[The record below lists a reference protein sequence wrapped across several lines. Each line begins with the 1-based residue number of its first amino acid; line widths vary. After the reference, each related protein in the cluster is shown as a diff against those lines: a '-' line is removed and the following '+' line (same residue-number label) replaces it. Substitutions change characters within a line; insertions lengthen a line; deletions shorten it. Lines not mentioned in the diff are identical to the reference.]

1 MDAFS
6 IYESLNS
13 VEEFP
18 EYFEE
23 TLDTWAQYFATV
35 LDSGSNYLYDEFIEA
50 KKLVVDIVYL
60 LSNRFAEHLGNY
72 TQAFFEKIWKMIG
85 KLPPLRVYN
94 NFVASITEYINVSLK
109 DATNREIIR
118 KDLPYLFSEFLV
130 HHMAF
135 TEDDLEEFDCNEL
148 AFIKMDLEENDRE
161 TRRRNCFNLVK
172 VCVKNHKHYLT
183 FPV

>member
-1 MDAFS
+1 MYKSIVDAFS

-18 EYFEE
+18 DYFEE
-23 TLDTWAQYFATV
+23 TLDTWANYFATI
-35 LDSGSNYLYDEFIEA
+35 LDSCSNNMFDEFIEA
-50 KKLVVDIVYL
+50 KKTVVDIVYL
-60 LSNRFAEHLGNY
+60 LSNRFAEFLGNY

-85 KLPPLRVYN
+85 KLPPLKVYN

-109 DATNREIIR
+109 DSVNKEVVR
-118 KDLPYLFSEFLV
+118 KDLGYLFSEFLV

-135 TEDDLEEFDCNEL
+135 TEDDLEEFDCNEE

-161 TRRRNCFNLVK
+161 TRRRN
-172 VCVKNHKHYLT
+172 
-183 FPV
+183 